1 MLGLDRLVKESA
13 AEVPLSSSTAAK
25 PPNAASSKKE
35 KGTKVV
41 GAPTE
46 SREKR
51 VQIKDLR
58 EGKGSILV
66 EKKGVRVGYTGKL
79 ADGTTFDEGF
89 FTFKLGSKNVIE
101 GWNIGLRG
109 ARVRFQRTDWAV
121 SYFS

>member
-1 MLGLDRLVKESA
+1 LCAQLAKKEEALGLDRLVEP
-13 AEVPLSSSTAAK
+13 ETPLAAAK

-46 SREKR
+46 SREKG

-58 EGKGSILV
+58 EGKGAVLV

-109 ARVRFQRTDWAV
+109 ARVRFQTN
-121 SYFS
+121 